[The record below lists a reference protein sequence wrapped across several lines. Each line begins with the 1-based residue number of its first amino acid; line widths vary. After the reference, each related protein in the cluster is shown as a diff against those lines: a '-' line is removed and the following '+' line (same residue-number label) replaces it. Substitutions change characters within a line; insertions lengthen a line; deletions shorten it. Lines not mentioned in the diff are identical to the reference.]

1 MRSRALAL
9 VAGGTTALA
18 ALLTGCG
25 GGSTGSTTAGA
36 APASSAAAPASSPAS
51 PAASSAAP
59 ADPAA
64 AAKAKAVLAAFAEAG
79 LPTGTAVDHT
89 ADTCTPVFFA
99 CTAFVTSDT
108 VSVMV
113 FPDAA
118 AAEKVAQSFAGN
130 EVHAGTL
137 LARFSDPAPAADVQ
151 QRYEQ
156 VLAAQST

>member
-18 ALLTGCG
+18 ALLAGCG
-25 GGSTGSTTAGA
+25 GGSSSTSVGA
-36 APASSAAAPASSPAS
+36 APASSAPAPSSSASASSSATPA
-51 PAASSAAP
+51 

-64 AAKAKAVLAAFAEAG
+64 VAKAQAVLAAFAKAG

-89 ADTCTPVFFA
+89 ADSCTPVFFD
-99 CTAFVTSDT
+99 CSAFVSTEK

-118 AAEKVAQSFAGN
+118 GAEKVAASFPGT
-130 EVHAGTL
+130 EVHTGTL
-137 LARFSDPAPAADVQ
+137 LARFSDPAPVAAVQ

-156 VLAAQST
+156 VLAAQSK